1 MGGGFENLCNKYIKF
16 GRSFIEFGRSLI
28 EFGRSLIEF
37 GRSFV
42 EFGRS
47 FVEFGR
53 SFIQFNQW
61 LGWGKTQ
68 IIEQLQTCVYTVGG
82 GEEWKWGF

>member
-1 MGGGFENLCNKYIKF
+1 MIEFGRSLIEF
-16 GRSFIEFGRSLI
+16 GRSFIEFGRSFV

-47 FVEFGR
+47 LIE
-53 SFIQFNQW
+53 FNQW

-68 IIEQLQTCVYTVGG
+68 IIEQRRDLCVHRRWGRGMEVGFL
-82 GEEWKWGF
+82 EPSNSR